1 LDQKPLFTAITV
13 IPRICPLAPLS
24 PPNTNYTQNQGKSS
38 GGIASGGVGIIYTAE
53 QISLPRDPQTQAQT
67 SKGGGSGDVGDIFS
81 MSSKV
86 CT

>member
-1 LDQKPLFTAITV
+1 M
-13 IPRICPLAPLS
+13 
-24 PPNTNYTQNQGKSS
+24 

-53 QISLPRDPQTQAQT
+53 QISLPRDTQTQAQA

-81 MSSKV
+81 MSSRV